1 MKIISRVNRIEFDN
15 KGDVDGRSNDREY
28 DNGEA
33 IGCAPIQR
41 SRGKRTEQ
49 SKVA

>member
-33 IGCAPIQR
+33 IGWAPTQR

-49 SKVA
+49 SGIR